1 MLAYTDY
8 ALFLA
13 ALPFA
18 VWATYSDLRYMK
30 ITNISVLIMTAV
42 FLVVG
47 AIFLPF
53 DIFLW
58 RVVGGL
64 IVLAIGIILFALRSM
79 GGGDAKFG
87 AAMALFVDHDE
98 ILEFIFIL
106 ALVTLVAVV
115 SHYIVGKLKFA
126 SPITGVWKSWK
137 NAERKFALGYGMGG
151 ALLYYL
157 TLKAFF

>member
-18 VWATYSDLRYMK
+18 LWATYSDLRYMK
-30 ITNISVLIMTAV
+30 ITNISVLIMTVV

-47 AIFLPF
+47 VIFLPF
-53 DIFLW
+53 DVFLW
-58 RVVGGL
+58 RIVGGL
-64 IVLAIGIILFALRSM
+64 IVLAIGFILFAMNSM

-115 SHYIVGKLKFA
+115 SHYIVGKFKFA
-126 SPITGVWKSWK
+126 RPITSVWKSWT
-137 NAERKFALGYGMGG
+137 NGNRKFALGYGMGS